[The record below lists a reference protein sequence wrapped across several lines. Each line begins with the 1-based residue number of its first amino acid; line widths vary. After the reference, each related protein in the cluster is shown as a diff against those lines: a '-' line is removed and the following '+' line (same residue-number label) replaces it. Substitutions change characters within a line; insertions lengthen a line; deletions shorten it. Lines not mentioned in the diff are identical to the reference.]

1 LRDRHHSSGART
13 AGPRRR
19 RRVALLPTLAALVV
33 VGVTASLGNWQMRR
47 AAEKAAL
54 QAQRTAAQRDA
65 PLSIPAQPIDPAS
78 LDGRR
83 VAVRGQYDASRTV
96 FIDNRTYRGVAGFH
110 VVAPVKIQG
119 SDLHVLV
126 LRGWVAGD
134 PRDRARL
141 PQVRT
146 PEGEVL
152 VTGLAQADLGKAVE
166 LKAAAPPA
174 AGERLWQNLDL
185 QRYERW
191 SGLKLQPLVLRQIDS
206 PVPDDGLVRD
216 WPSVAGDED
225 KHRGYAFQWYAMAA
239 LTAGLWVY
247 FTISRRRDDGSETS

>member
-1 LRDRHHSSGART
+1 MTQDRHSSGARA
-13 AGPRRR
+13 AGPGRRWR
-19 RRVALLPTLAALVV
+19 SRALPTLAALVV
-33 VGVTASLGNWQMRR
+33 VGVTVSLGNWQMRR

-54 QAQRTAAQRDA
+54 QAQREAAQRDA
-65 PLSIPAQPIDPAS
+65 PLSIPAQPVDPAA

-83 VAVRGQYDASRTV
+83 VSVRGRYDASHTV
-96 FIDNRTYRGVAGFH
+96 FIDNRTYKGTAGFH
-110 VVAPVKIQG
+110 VVAPVRIEG
-119 SDLHVLV
+119 SQLHVLV

-134 PRDRARL
+134 PRDRTRL

-166 LKAAAPPA
+166 LKALPPPA
-174 AGERLWQNLDL
+174 PGERLWQNLDL
-185 QRYERW
+185 ERYARW
-191 SGLKLQPLVLRQIDS
+191 SGLAVQPLVLRQIDA
-206 PVPDDGLVRD
+206 PTPDDGLVRD

-239 LTAGLWVY
+239 LTAGLWGY
-247 FTISRRRDDGSETS
+247 FVIFRRREDASDPS